1 VRGPHTHPAV
11 GPGRIDSGA
20 LVAGIVVGRMTDEP
34 EVPAE
39 PSEEDRAIEALADE
53 IAAEK
58 AEEAEQAG
66 DTESDGPPPPPP
78 AERGPSKLALVAVA
92 LVALLAGAGT
102 AYALGHRGGAC
113 PPKGYALEVE
123 GTKISNLEFGHR
135 IELLRALYDVRPPT
149 DSAQLAKFEGDAA
162 KGMAQGILVAHD
174 VVKRKLQAAD
184 KTVRDGLDRFIAQR
198 YPQGGRA
205 AFVQAL
211 GTYGVSEDDVLGE
224 FRRLLETRALFQA
237 VTADVKVS
245 EDQISKAFDE
255 RKNQLAV
262 PERRHLRHLVVA
274 TEDDAKKALARIN
287 GPEKFE
293 NVAKAVSLDATT
305 KDQGGDLGTVSQA
318 QLDPAFGPAAFAAAK
333 GATFGP
339 VQTKNGWHVG
349 LVVDIIPGHPVTLA
363 EVHDSLR
370 DTLVAEARLAGW
382 RNYLAGRI
390 RTADACYAKGNRPAD
405 PKAPPP
411 DITPTTLTPSGST
424 PTSSK

>member
-1 VRGPHTHPAV
+1 
-11 GPGRIDSGA
+11 
-20 LVAGIVVGRMTDEP
+20 MTDEP

-174 VVKRKLQAAD
+174 VVKRKLQASDQAVND
-184 KTVRDGLDRFIAQR
+184 ALDRFIAQQ
-198 YPQGGRA
+198 YPRGRA

-211 GTYGVSEDDVLGE
+211 GTYGVSEADVLAE
-224 FRRLLETRALFQA
+224 FRRIIETEALIKV

-245 EDQISKAFDE
+245 EDQITKA
-255 RKNQLAV
+255 
-262 PERRHLRHLVVA
+262 
-274 TEDDAKKALARIN
+274 
-287 GPEKFE
+287 
-293 NVAKAVSLDATT
+293 
-305 KDQGGDLGTVSQA
+305 
-318 QLDPAFGPAAFAAAK
+318 
-333 GATFGP
+333 
-339 VQTKNGWHVG
+339 
-349 LVVDIIPGHPVTLA
+349 
-363 EVHDSLR
+363 
-370 DTLVAEARLAGW
+370 
-382 RNYLAGRI
+382 
-390 RTADACYAKGNRPAD
+390 
-405 PKAPPP
+405 
-411 DITPTTLTPSGST
+411 
-424 PTSSK
+424 